1 MEEQIVRLLQQRNE
15 KGITLL
21 LNEYGG
27 LMKAIVRKYIAGRP
41 QEIEEC
47 MADIVISVWYHIDD
61 YDASKNTLKNWVA
74 AISKFKAIDYLRKL
88 ERQVVA
94 AELIEEVPS
103 EEVQQMNWA
112 SLLES
117 LPMQERQ
124 VFTQYY
130 FEGQS
135 AKQIASTLN
144 EKESWVFNKLSRS
157 RKKLKSIFLKDEV

>member
-1 MEEQIVRLLQQRNE
+1 MEKQIVQLLQQRNE

-27 LMKAIVRKYIAGRP
+27 LMKAITMKYIAGRP

-47 MADIVISVWYHIDD
+47 MADIVISIWYHIDD
-61 YDASKNTLKNWVA
+61 YDSTKNTLKNWIA
-74 AISKFKAIDYLRKL
+74 AIAKFKAIDQLRKL
-88 ERQVVA
+88 ERQVNVT
-94 AELIEEVPS
+94 ELVEEVPII
-103 EEVQQMNWA
+103 EAQRLNWS

-117 LPMQERQ
+117 LPIQERQ

-135 AKQIASTLN
+135 AKQIAVSLN

-157 RKKLKSIFLKDEV
+157 RKKLKSIFLRDGV